1 MSANIEMLREQ
12 ILERN
17 SKKAK
22 KAARKRVSESDTFRE
37 AAIVSAYYLTPQSYG
52 KLLEKWIKK
61 DFALGDPLDSLSGD
75 ATSSTGA
82 PIEIKATMEKG
93 DGKVNFVQIRPHHN
107 IEYYILTVYSFT
119 QDRVHWLLV
128 PSKDLYSFLPE
139 FGGYAHGTVK
149 KNGKIT
155 TTSIETNKDQECEYA
170 LRPSLFTNNEA
181 NPTKSYRLW
190 LKLQKYEKSKEEIL
204 KCL

>member
-1 MSANIEMLREQ
+1 MSANIEMLREHL
-12 ILERN
+12 INRN
-17 SKKAK
+17 LVEVK
-22 KAARKRVSESDTFRE
+22 KAARERVSRSIDFRE
-37 AAIVSAYYLTPQSYG
+37 AAITSAYYLTPQSYG

-61 DFALGDPLDSLSGD
+61 NFGLGDPLDSLSGD
-75 ATSSTGA
+75 ATSSVGGA
-82 PIEIKATMEKG
+82 IEIKATMEKG

-155 TTSIETNKDQECEYA
+155 TTSIGDGDYEYS
-170 LRPSLFTNNEA
+170 LRPSLSTKNEE